1 MSRNDCLR
9 HAIYSVPV
17 SNLVNGL
24 SKKKSLNNRASESDH
39 SETAMN
45 NLLRLTGL
53 DLFGGHLLQQAAIKC
68 EVARFT
74 FTIVLVKG
82 SKFDTSNGKEDLDIG
97 TETHRVD
104 GTKDVSVSKSF
115 TRHMDASLLDN
126 DTNNG
131 EHANAAML
139 DFSPTSVFQVRLD
152 IRPVKVK

>member
-1 MSRNDCLR
+1 MNCNDCLR

-17 SNLVNGL
+17 L
-24 SKKKSLNNRASESDH
+24 SLIQSLSEKKSLNNRASESNH
-39 SETAMN
+39 SKTAMD
-45 NLLRLTGL
+45 NLLRLTSL
-53 DLFGGHLLQQAAIKC
+53 DLFGGHLLQQATIKP

-82 SKFDTSNGKEDLDIG
+82 SKFETSNGKEDLDIG
-97 TETHRVD
+97 TKSNRVD
-104 GTKDVSVSKSF
+104 GTKDVSVGEGV

>member
-17 SNLVNGL
+17 SYLVNGV
-24 SKKKSLNNRASESDH
+24 SEKKSLNNRASESDH
-39 SETAMN
+39 GKTSMD
-45 NLLRLTGL
+45 NLLCLTGL

-97 TETHRVD
+97 TETNRVD
-104 GTKDVSVSKSF
+104 GTKDVSVGESI
-115 TRHMDASLLDN
+115 TRHMNASLLDN
-126 DTNNG
+126 DTNHG
-131 EHANAAML
+131 EHTNAAML